1 MYLDVFAL
9 SNRVF
14 GCAVAEI
21 RDEIETVAR
30 IIFMGKEVSFMD
42 VYEAT
47 TMVQYHG
54 RKVDEVL

>member
-1 MYLDVFAL
+1 MFAL

-42 VYEAT
+42 VYLSLI
-47 TMVQYHG
+47 HI
-54 RKVDEVL
+54 